1 MSEVYDAGVL
11 ADVQQAQRIVAAF
24 LTAES
29 FSGLL
34 RNVSFFA
41 LGQICRIGSACR
53 LQELNRLACCFI
65 SCIHCKLMRSR
76 CVENPQNHLPAKS
89 NTQHNATASFRL
101 RALFLPNASK
111 RVNFC

>member
-34 RNVSFFA
+34 HNVSSFPREQF
-41 LGQICRIGSACR
+41 CRIVSACR
-53 LQELNRLACCFI
+53 MQELDKPVCCFT
-65 SCIHCKLMRSR
+65 SCMHCKLVHSI
-76 CVENPQNHLPAKS
+76 CIATKHLPAKS
-89 NTQHNATASFRL
+89 NTQQSATVSFRSCL
-101 RALFLPNASK
+101 LFITP
-111 RVNFC
+111 

>member
-34 RNVSFFA
+34 HSVSSFPS
-41 LGQICRIGSACR
+41 GQICRIGSACLIARAQQTCVLFYFLSTLQAHAFLLKPHKAIYQQRVIPSTTR
-53 LQELNRLACCFI
+53 LSDSDTSCF
-65 SCIHCKLMRSR
+65 M
-76 CVENPQNHLPAKS
+76 
-89 NTQHNATASFRL
+89 
-101 RALFLPNASK
+101 NASELMK
-111 RVNFC
+111 FC